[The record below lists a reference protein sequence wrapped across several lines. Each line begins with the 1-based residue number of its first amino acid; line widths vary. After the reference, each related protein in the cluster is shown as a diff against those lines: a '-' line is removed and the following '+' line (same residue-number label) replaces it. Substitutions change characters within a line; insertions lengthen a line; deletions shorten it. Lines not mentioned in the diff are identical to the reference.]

1 MDGIHPLLTVSKTFS
16 LLLLILLQTSTEA
29 QMCSA
34 NALVNF
40 PENNAVNAVVETIIT
55 QPGVTLEFSPP
66 PANPDNPFILDGN
79 NLVAATALDF
89 ESANFYEVEITC
101 TETAT
106 ASKLP
111 LIIIVLVTNKN
122 DNPPTFDP
130 TSYQVNLNEM
140 DPVGTSVGSY
150 PAKDLDQ
157 HPQLFYTLTSP
168 SNEFTLRSPTVP
180 DILVNTRLDYD
191 KVKNVELILTASD
204 AKLTPEDELF
214 TATATIM
221 VTILDGDN
229 RPPWF
234 QPCTP
239 LEIGGNV
246 ICQSP
251 GYTGRVV
258 LNEQETGVLPLEPG
272 PLYAIDGDSGIKE
285 AITYSF
291 LSGNE
296 DGLFEINPNTG
307 NITMLRATDVLGTI
321 SLSVLAAQAINSY
334 QFATT
339 TVTISVQVKSLHP
352 PVFQEPLYE
361 GLATST
367 GTMVMDLMNKD
378 QPLRILATDE
388 DYAATGGLNPY
399 ITYSISGSSDFLL
412 INGYLFMTKDLPED
426 TLTLQ
431 VVATDTTNDES
442 ATSQLSVEVKPGLT
456 TTKLP
461 LSTTNFMTTTPN
473 GESTTDSRTTNT
485 VSTTDP
491 SMSTD
496 SSISTT
502 KASTTGEGS
511 ISTMVPTVPT
521 GGSSSTTDP
530 NGERSTTSSQPVTN
544 PSSGSDVVGMAV
556 LGAVLS
562 ALLLICLVI
571 IGVLVCRLRKGKADW
586 RKIYEASM
594 FRSSLGQGSGGH
606 KEGIQYT
613 NEAFQ
618 KDEDGSSLGS
628 GGPERESVIASKE
641 SPQTSWSIQR
651 EEAIIRSSAPLH
663 DLLPDN
669 SSDTSSEKS
678 DTEKDVKPILTKERR
693 VEEGYKS
700 VWFKEDIDPAAK
712 EEVVIIPDSRED
724 DSEEEDE
731 EPSRSSR
738 EDDEDHNPPTKKI
751 FFADSD
757 LDSGIGVKTE
767 DPPEDSDSDE
777 SMDNAL

>member
-442 ATSQLSVEVKPGLT
+442 ATSQLSVEVKP
-456 TTKLP
+456 
-461 LSTTNFMTTTPN
+461 
-473 GESTTDSRTTNT
+473 
-485 VSTTDP
+485 
-491 SMSTD
+491 
-496 SSISTT
+496 
-502 KASTTGEGS
+502 
-511 ISTMVPTVPT
+511 
-521 GGSSSTTDP
+521 
-530 NGERSTTSSQPVTN
+530 VTN